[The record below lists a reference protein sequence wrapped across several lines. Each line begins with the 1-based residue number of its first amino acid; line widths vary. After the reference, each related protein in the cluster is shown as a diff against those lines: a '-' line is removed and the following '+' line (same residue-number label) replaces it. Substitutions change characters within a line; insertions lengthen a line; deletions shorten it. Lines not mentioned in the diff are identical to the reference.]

1 MHAVPQHGGLI
12 LTVVM
17 VRACVLGR
25 IGWCLMGQDDDK
37 EKRKLLGMMG
47 EDFKAREG
55 QREQGSK
62 EKGAG

>member
-1 MHAVPQHGGLI
+1 